1 MPLSEKILHLRTQRG
16 MSQEELAAALSV
28 SRQSVSKWE
37 TGQSVPDLDKL
48 IRLADLFGVTVDEL
62 VREGERPDPPRPES
76 QVIYVVK
83 EKRGLTGTQK
93 AGVCVEVLGGA
104 LSLLGLLNLG
114 VLLLIGVALLILGLP
129 LLLAKKH
136 PWIVLGWLA
145 VGLSLL
151 ILNPCTSVAP
161 WGLIVGLRYLYYY
174 LTIPELHYS
183 TMLFAA
189 WIGIGR
195 GLVVLLLLFAMWRT
209 WKKGRRTPPPAG
221 QPQEDRDAGGS
232 ASPL

>member
-16 MSQEELAAALSV
+16 MSQEELAAALAV

-62 VREGERPDPPRPES
+62 VREGERPDPPQAET
-76 QVIYVVK
+76 QVVYVMK
-83 EKRGLTGTQK
+83 EKKGLSASQK

-189 WIGIGR
+189 GIGIGR
-195 GLVVLLLLFAMWRT
+195 GLVVLLLLFAVWRT
-209 WKKGRRTPPPAG
+209 WKKGRRAPPPAG